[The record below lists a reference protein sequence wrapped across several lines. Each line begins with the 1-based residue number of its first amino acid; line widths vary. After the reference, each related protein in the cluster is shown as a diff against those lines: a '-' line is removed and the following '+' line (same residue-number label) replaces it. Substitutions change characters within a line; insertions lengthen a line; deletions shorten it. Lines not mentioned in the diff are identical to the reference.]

1 MSLQKTKRLLN
12 QAENKFLTGKFDE
25 ALRDYGLIL
34 NQNPTLKE
42 ARVGVFLS
50 DLGSDNAD
58 EAHALFDYYQVMKSE
73 NRDADKII
81 NDLIQNID
89 NSKNRLYD
97 ALLKPMEKQAEFEDG
112 VRYDEFL
119 QLIEDKGSF
128 KSAFED
134 IMFSTRVI
142 LTSKD
147 EFIAFITLLIKNNF
161 SQMAIDYLDNTHT
174 IFQTDQD
181 ILRLYELIDKEDI

>member
-1 MSLQKTKRLLN
+1 
-12 QAENKFLTGKFDE
+12 
-25 ALRDYGLIL
+25 
-34 NQNPTLKE
+34 
-42 ARVGVFLS
+42 
-50 DLGSDNAD
+50 
-58 EAHALFDYYQVMKSE
+58 
-73 NRDADKII
+73 
-81 NDLIQNID
+81 
-89 NSKNRLYD
+89 
-97 ALLKPMEKQAEFEDG
+97 MEKQAEFEDG